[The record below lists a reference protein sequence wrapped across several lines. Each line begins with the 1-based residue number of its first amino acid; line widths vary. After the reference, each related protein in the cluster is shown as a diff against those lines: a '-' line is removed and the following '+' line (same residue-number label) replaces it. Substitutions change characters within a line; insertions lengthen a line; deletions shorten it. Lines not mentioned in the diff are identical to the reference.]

1 MSLKFIIMPKDLIF
15 FKVFFLKEKGSTKL
29 EKENQDRKIN
39 RNHIKVSPNL
49 LLHASTY
56 RTNPEEKYNLKR
68 SLLFQTE
75 FNTFRILS

>member
-1 MSLKFIIMPKDLIF
+1 MPKDLF
-15 FKVFFLKEKGSTKL
+15 FFFREKGSTKL
-29 EKENQDRKIN
+29 KKENQDRKIN

-56 RTNPEEKYNLKR
+56 CTNPEEKYNLKR

-75 FNTFRILS
+75 FNTVRVLSYFYHLHFLTGI